1 MLPPSLY
8 PDLPA
13 LRSFMLPVG
22 SGHVLHVQ
30 EWGRADGLPALVLHG
45 GPGSG
50 CSPLL
55 ARFFD
60 PQRYRVICPD
70 QRGCGRST
78 PAAGLTDNTTADLLA
93 DLRQLRLA
101 CGIVKWLVVGG
112 SWGAALGLAHALD
125 QPEAIEGL
133 LLRSTF
139 LSRASDIDGF
149 FNGAPERLVQRWRT
163 LPEASAPEAAD
174 LAALWRAW
182 ELARSGIPVS
192 PVPAGPQLD
201 AMVRRFRVQSH
212 YLRAGCWLQAPGLLE
227 RSNGLPQVPTLL
239 LHGTDD
245 RVCRPEAALAL
256 RTALPHSRLRW
267 AEGAGHDPTQPAMV
281 QLMVDALD
289 SFAAHG
295 SFEMAKVAQVP

>member
-1 MLPPSLY
+1 MLPPSLD

-13 LRSFMLPVG
+13 LRSFMLQVG

-50 CSPLL
+50 CSALL

-70 QRGCGRST
+70 QRGSGRST
-78 PAAGLTDNTTADLLA
+78 PAAGLTGNTTAHLLA
-93 DLRQLRLA
+93 DLRQLRRA
-101 CGIVKWLVVGG
+101 CGIAKWLVVGG
-112 SWGAALGLAHALD
+112 SWGAALALAHAQD
-125 QPEAIEGL
+125 QPETIEGM

-149 FNGAPERLVQRWRT
+149 FHGAPERLVQRWRT
-163 LPEASAPEAAD
+163 LPEASGPEAAD

-182 ELARSGIPVS
+182 EQARSDMPVS
-192 PVPAGPQLD
+192 PAPQGPELD

-227 RSNGLPQVPTLL
+227 RSKGLPQVPTLL

-245 RVCRPEAALAL
+245 LVCRPEGALAL
-256 RTALPHSRLRW
+256 NKALPHSRLRW
-267 AEGAGHDPTQPAMV
+267 AEGAGHDPAHPAMA

-289 SFAAHG
+289 SFAAHD
-295 SFEMAKVAQVP
+295 SFEAAQVA

>member
-1 MLPPSLY
+1 MTPPSLY

-60 PQRYRVICPD
+60 PQHYRVICPD
-70 QRGCGRST
+70 QRGSGRST
-78 PAAGLTDNTTADLLA
+78 AAAGLTDNTTAHLLA

-101 CGIVKWLVVGG
+101 CGIAKWLVVGG
-112 SWGAALGLAHALD
+112 SWGAALALAHALD

-149 FNGAPERLVQRWRT
+149 FHGAPERLVQRWRT

-174 LAALWRAW
+174 LALLWRAW
-182 ELARSGIPVS
+182 EQVRSGIPVS
-192 PVPAGPQLD
+192 PASAGPELD
-201 AMVRRFRVQSH
+201 AIVRRFRVQSH

-227 RSNGLPQVPTLL
+227 RSNGLPQVPTLM

-245 RVCRPEAALAL
+245 SVCRPEAALAL

-295 SFEMAKVAQVP
+295 SFEAVQAA